1 MKRRLE
7 RILSLDD
14 FERAARRHL
23 PRPLFGY
30 VASVAEEGETARA
43 GREAFSEV
51 HWLPRALVNVSS
63 ISTEVELLGQRF
75 SQPFG
80 IAPMGISALTAYRGD
95 MVLAEQA
102 QRAEIPMIVSA
113 SSLIPMEELA
123 EATGADWFQAY
134 LPGTLEGIDA
144 LLERVIQAG
153 YKRLVITVDYP
164 VPPNPENHRRS
175 GFSSPLKPSARLAW
189 DGLTRPRWLTGTFL
203 RTLLRHGVPHF
214 ENNAATRGVPVL
226 AKHAARDFAGRRH
239 LDWSTLEHV
248 RSRFPGQLVVKGI
261 LHPDDARRACQ
272 AGADGLIVSNHGGR
286 QLDATVAPMTML
298 PEVVKAVEGKVPVMI
313 DGGFRRGGQVL
324 KALALGADFVFVGR
338 PFNYAASVAGGA
350 GVAHAIRLMSEEIE
364 RNMAL
369 LGVTA
374 IDQLGPHLLRRR
386 DGAMA
391 GVTTGADTTVGA
403 GRETGRRAIRLNR
416 SCRGHQAPW

>member
-214 ENNAATRGVPVL
+214 ENNAATRGVQCWRSTPPATSLVGVTWTGRPSSMFDRVFP
-226 AKHAARDFAGRRH
+226 ASWWSRASCIPTMRAG
-239 LDWSTLEHV
+239 
-248 RSRFPGQLVVKGI
+248 P
-261 LHPDDARRACQ
+261 ARRAP
-272 AGADGLIVSNHGGR
+272 
-286 QLDATVAPMTML
+286 TV
-298 PEVVKAVEGKVPVMI
+298 
-313 DGGFRRGGQVL
+313 
-324 KALALGADFVFVGR
+324 
-338 PFNYAASVAGGA
+338 
-350 GVAHAIRLMSEEIE
+350 
-364 RNMAL
+364 
-369 LGVTA
+369 
-374 IDQLGPHLLRRR
+374 
-386 DGAMA
+386 
-391 GVTTGADTTVGA
+391 
-403 GRETGRRAIRLNR
+403 
-416 SCRGHQAPW
+416 

>member
-43 GREAFSEV
+43 GREAFDEV

-286 QLDATVAPMTML
+286 QLDATVAPLTML

-338 PFNYAASVAGGA
+338 PFNYAASVAGAA

-386 DGAMA
+386 DGVSA
-391 GVTTGADTTVGA
+391 GVTTGADTSIGA
-403 GRETGRRAIRLNR
+403 GVETGDKG
-416 SCRGHQAPW
+416 SD

>member
-248 RSRFPGQLVVKGI
+248 RLRFPGQLVVKGI

-286 QLDATVAPMTML
+286 QLDATVAPLTML

-386 DGAMA
+386 DGVTA
-391 GVTTGADTTVGA
+391 GVTTGADTSIGA
-403 GRETGRRAIRLNR
+403 GVETGDKG
-416 SCRGHQAPW
+416 SD